1 MFSTSEF
8 QSLCFSGRKV
18 DHRASAE
25 HIYIWWSAVWVGPC
39 DYLVTLP
46 IGGHK
51 VPGHKVPGHKVMVSR
66 FFVGASLG
74 MSKSVVK
81 ACSTYEKT
89 RYYASDGCF

>member
-1 MFSTSEF
+1 M
-8 QSLCFSGRKV
+8 
-18 DHRASAE
+18 
-25 HIYIWWSAVWVGPC
+25 
-39 DYLVTLP
+39 TLP

-89 RYYASDGCF
+89 MYYASDGCF